1 MVPADAASP
10 VTQWGRLILMQ
21 LLGAHVLVTGA
32 SRGIGAAIA
41 SLACARGA
49 TVTLVARSAD
59 VLTERAAALDG
70 HALPCDLTDP
80 DARVGLVDRAQEQA
94 GRAVDVL
101 VNCAGMDASGGLLEV
116 TREQVRRLFEVN
128 LLAPVDLVNQA
139 LPAMVARGS
148 GHLVTVSSGFSTV
161 VGPGLVPYASSKAG
175 LSHFHAGV
183 RSELIGTGVATTL
196 VEPGPVNTG
205 MYDDIERHRLA
216 NAVLKRF
223 LALRLTRLVEPAEV
237 AMAVLD
243 GVEAG
248 RQHVVPPRRMIPVL
262 AFDWLPRRVADLV
275 LTGVPRR

>member
-1 MVPADAASP
+1 
-10 VTQWGRLILMQ
+10 MQ
-21 LLGAHVLVTGA
+21 ISGAHVLVTGA

-41 SLACARGA
+41 GQASARGA
-49 TVTLVARSAD
+49 TVTLVARSAE
-59 VLTERAAALDG
+59 VLAERAAALDG

-80 DARVGLVDRAQEQA
+80 AAREGLLARAEQQA
-94 GRAVDVL
+94 GRVVDVL
-101 VNCAGMDASGGLLEV
+101 VNCAGMDASAGLLEV
-116 TREQVRRLFEVN
+116 TREQVRRLYEVN
-128 LLAPVDLVNQA
+128 LLAPVDLITQA

-183 RSELIGTGVATTL
+183 RSELLGTGVATTL

-205 MYDDIERHRLA
+205 MYDDIEQHRLA

-237 AMAVLD
+237 ATCVLD

-248 RQHVVPPRRMIPVL
+248 REHVVLPKRMTPVL

-275 LTGVPRR
+275 LAGVPRR